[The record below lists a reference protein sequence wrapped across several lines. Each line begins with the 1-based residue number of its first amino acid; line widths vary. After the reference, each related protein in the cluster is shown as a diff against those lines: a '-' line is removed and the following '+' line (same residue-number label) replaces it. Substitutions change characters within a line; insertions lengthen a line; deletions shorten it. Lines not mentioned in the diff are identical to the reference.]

1 MLTDDAALDDVV
13 RQDGGLLGALAT
25 GAIHMAMG
33 THGIDEMRA
42 LARAHG
48 DAGQVL
54 VAAPV
59 LGRPDRAAAGE
70 LGIVP
75 AGPAECLD
83 RLRPLFEVIGQ
94 RCFEGG
100 SEPESAAA
108 IKIVLKNIAKA
119 AGAPSDII
127 RVRSL
132 RTQRSL
138 YAKVLDANIVTVI
151 YD

>member
-1 MLTDDAALDDVV
+1 MNSQSSLP
-13 RQDGGLLGALAT
+13 
-25 GAIHMAMG
+25 I
-33 THGIDEMRA
+33 I
-42 LARAHG
+42 ARKS
-48 DAGQVL
+48 
-54 VAAPV
+54 
-59 LGRPDRAAAGE
+59 
-70 LGIVP
+70 IVN
-75 AGPAECLD
+75 
-83 RLRPLFEVIGQ
+83 IIYK
-94 RCFEGG
+94 
-100 SEPESAAA
+100 SAA